1 MVQFHPSAQ
10 NDKNIMKDIDRL
22 KEIENEMNSP
32 TFWNDK
38 GNADK
43 ILKEYRKLKSGS
55 CDEYKDSC
63 AVFTIIAGVGGDDA
77 EDFARMLFTMYFKF
91 AEKNNAEVCIL
102 SKNQNEQGGYKNI
115 SFEVKKKGIYNK
127 IKSETGVHRLVRI
140 SPFNSKNQRHTSF
153 AFVDVIPLLTKFKT
167 LNIPEEDFKFEFSRS
182 GGAGGQNVNKVE
194 TAVRAIHIPTGLSV
208 RVENDR
214 TQLKNKEKA
223 VEILECKINKLL
235 KEKMI
240 SKISDL
246 RGVKQDI
253 VWGNQIRSYVIHP
266 YKLVKDHRTGV
277 ENKNPDAVFSGEIE
291 CFFSS

>member
-1 MVQFHPSAQ
+1 
-10 NDKNIMKDIDRL
+10 MKDLDRL

-43 ILKEYRKLKSGS
+43 ILKEYRELKSGS
-55 CDEYKDSC
+55 SDEYKDSC

-91 AEKNNAEVCIL
+91 AEKNNAETCVL
-102 SKNQNEQGGYKNI
+102 SKNQNEHGGYKNI
-115 SFEVKKKGIYNK
+115 SFEVKKKGVYNK

-291 CFFSS
+291 CFFS

>member
-1 MVQFHPSAQ
+1 MYRKTSGRQ
-10 NDKNIMKDIDRL
+10 NDKNIMKDLDRL

-38 GNADK
+38 GSADK
-43 ILKEYRKLKSGS
+43 ILKEYRELKSGS
-55 CDEYKDSC
+55 SDEYKDSC

-102 SKNQNEQGGYKNI
+102 SKNQNEHGGYKNI
-115 SFEVKKKGIYNK
+115 SFEVKKRGLYNK

-167 LNIPEEDFKFEFSRS
+167 LNIPEEDFRFEFSRS

-235 KEKMI
+235 KEKMT

-291 CFFSS
+291 CFFS

>member
-1 MVQFHPSAQ
+1 
-10 NDKNIMKDIDRL
+10 MKDIDRL

-43 ILKEYRKLKSGS
+43 VLKEYRELKSGS
-55 CDEYKDSC
+55 SDEYKDSC

-102 SKNQNEQGGYKNI
+102 SKNQNEHGGYKNI
-115 SFEVKKKGIYNK
+115 SFEVKKKGVYNK

-235 KEKMI
+235 KEKMT

-277 ENKNPDAVFSGEIE
+277 ENKNPDDVFSGEIE
-291 CFFSS
+291 CFFS

>member
-10 NDKNIMKDIDRL
+10 NDKNIMKDLDRL

-43 ILKEYRKLKSGS
+43 ILKEYRELKSGS
-55 CDEYKDSC
+55 SDEYKDSC

-91 AEKNNAEVCIL
+91 AEKNNAETCVL
-102 SKNQNEQGGYKNI
+102 SKNQNEHGGYKNI
-115 SFEVKKKGIYNK
+115 SFEVKKKGVYNK

-153 AFVDVIPLLTKFKT
+153 AFVDVIPLFTKFKT

-223 VEILECKINKLL
+223 MEILECKINKLL

-291 CFFSS
+291 CFFS